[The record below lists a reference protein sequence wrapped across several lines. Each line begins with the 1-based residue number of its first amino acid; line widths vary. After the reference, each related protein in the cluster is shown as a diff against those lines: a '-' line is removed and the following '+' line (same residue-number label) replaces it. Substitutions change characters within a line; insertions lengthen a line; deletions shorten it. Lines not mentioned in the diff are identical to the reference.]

1 MLIQEIFPRM
11 TEREG
16 GCKNVMFDLFKPYH
30 FWADIS
36 FLQDEGCTFL
46 VLHVMGFTRMVMNGL
61 LLLIVFRVGG
71 MWDAYKHIYIY
82 IYKCRII
89 SNIYMFG

>member
-1 MLIQEIFPRM
+1 M